1 MVESYFIPDFYGP
14 KPNAVSPRAYPP
26 ANSRIQRGLFVT
38 GSSGTPY
45 FVSRAQKETA
55 VVIGATGLNTVSLMN
70 PQEVKTL
77 NDAGISVVWVALPP
91 PKRGVNVND
100 AATHVVRQFLT
111 SPLSPAHAMFPEPVP
126 RFLAT
131 HSTSGRI
138 VLELMH
144 EEATAK
150 KLSHIFSGAVYVA
163 PYLDT
168 ANGSILFNP
177 NKARIFRAY
186 AQACADYTPHESA
199 VGRLYMAILAKSEG
213 YRRAPKHETEMTY
226 GQILQL
232 QDSSR
237 RLMENFNPRAAAA
250 IPSIFL
256 VGNKDPFAC
265 HKTTEHFAKLMG
277 ADVITAKGAGHY
289 PMKDAPNLLSH
300 FVRRVELC
308 IRQRASVELIS
319 EADFNAKHR
328 KPIPFTRPAEEQP
341 DNVVPIR
348 RPLRDRLG
356 GALQGAAGLLNAPAR
371 ILQ

>member
-1 MVESYFIPDFYGP
+1 MIESYFIPDFYGP
-14 KPNAVSPRAYPP
+14 KPSAASQWARPP
-26 ANSRIQRGLFVT
+26 VNNKIQKGVFVT
-38 GSSGTPY
+38 GSSCTPY
-45 FVSRAQKETA
+45 FISRAQKETA

-70 PQEVKTL
+70 PKEVKTL

-91 PKRGVNVND
+91 AKRGVNVNE

-111 SPLSPAHAMFPEPVP
+111 SPLSPAHALFPEPVP

-150 KLSHIFSGAVYVA
+150 RLRHIFSGAVYVA

-186 AQACADYTPHESA
+186 AQACAGSTPHESTA
-199 VGRLYMAILAKSEG
+199 GRIYMAMLAKSEG
-213 YRRAPKHETEMTY
+213 YRNAPKHETEMTY

-237 RLMENFNPRAAAA
+237 RLMANFNPQAAAG

-256 VGNKDPFAC
+256 VGDKDPFAC
-265 HKTTEHFAKLMG
+265 HKTTEHFARLMG

-300 FVRRVELC
+300 FIRRVELC

-319 EADFNAKHR
+319 EADFNTKHR
-328 KPIPFTRPAEEQP
+328 KPITTPQTAEEQL